1 MINLNSKYQ
10 PLFTNDTRYFIA
22 TGGRGSS
29 KSFSVNTF
37 LLLLTYEYGH
47 TILFTRYTLTSAH
60 VSIIPEFIEKI
71 EILDKFNDFHI
82 TKDEIINTTTGSKII
97 FKGIKTS
104 SGQQTANL
112 KSLSG
117 VTCFVLDEAEELTDE
132 SVFDKIDF
140 SIRHKTKQNR
150 VILILNPTT
159 KSHFIYKRFFES
171 KGIEAGSNVI
181 KGDTTYIHTTYLDNK
196 EYLSESFLN
205 QIESLKENNPI
216 KYKHTIL
223 GGWLDKAE
231 GVVFSNWRLG
241 KFQEVNPSIYGQDFG
256 FSIDPTTLVQTSID
270 KANKRIY
277 IKELVYKAKLTTS
290 EIFELNQRYCDN
302 QLIIADSAEPRLI
315 HELRIRGN
323 NIKETI
329 KGPGSVSAGL
339 ALMQDYELIIDPDST
354 NIVKELNNYTW
365 SDKKSNTPIDAFN
378 HSIDAIR
385 YAIYFQLHKL
395 SKGNTILG

>member
-1 MINLNSKYQ
+1 MFKLNHKYQ
-10 PLFTNDTRYFIA
+10 NLFNGDTRYYLV

-29 KSFSVNTF
+29 KSFSINTF
-37 LLLLTYEYGH
+37 LLYLTYETGH
-47 TILFTRYTLTSAH
+47 VILFTRYTLTSAH
-60 VSIIPEFIEKI
+60 VSIIPEFTEKI
-71 EILDKFNDFHI
+71 EMLDKFKDFHI

-97 FKGIKTS
+97 FKGIRTS
-104 SGQQTANL
+104 SGQQTASL

-159 KSHFIYKRFFES
+159 KNHFIYKRFFES
-171 KGIEAGSNVI
+171 KGIEAGSNEI

-205 QIESLKENNPI
+205 QIESLKLNNPI

-241 KFQEVNPSIYGQDFG
+241 KFEEVNPSVFGQDFG
-256 FSIDPTTLVQTSID
+256 FSIDPTTLIQTSID
-270 KANKRIY
+270 KTNKRIY

-290 EIFELNQRYCDN
+290 EIFTLNERYCDN

-339 ALMQDYELIIDPDST
+339 ALMQDYELIIDNDST

>member
-1 MINLNSKYQ
+1 MFKLNHKYQ
-10 PLFTNDTRYFIA
+10 NLFKEDTRYYVI

-37 LLLLTYEYGH
+37 LLYLTYETGH
-47 TILFTRYTLTSAH
+47 VILFTRYTLTSAH
-60 VSIIPEFIEKI
+60 VSIIPEFTEKI
-71 EILDKFNDFHI
+71 EMLDKFKDFHI

-97 FKGIKTS
+97 FKGIRTS
-104 SGQQTANL
+104 SGQQTASL

-159 KSHFIYKRFFES
+159 KNHFIYKRFFES
-171 KGIEAGSNVI
+171 KGIEAGSNEI

-196 EYLSESFLN
+196 EFLSQSFLN

-241 KFQEVNPSIYGQDFG
+241 KFEEVNPSIFGQDFG
-256 FSIDPTTLVQTSID
+256 FSIDPTTLIQTSID

-290 EIFELNQRYCDN
+290 EIFTLNERYCDN

-339 ALMQDYELIIDPDST
+339 ALMQDYELIIDNDST